1 VAGASAPSV
10 LTVFVNGST
19 KIQHTIRFLMRQI
32 VPAPIDAYL
41 AALACREDDVLKRI
55 ADEGRALGVP
65 IVEAQV
71 GTLLFVLTLAVG
83 ARQVLEIGT
92 GNGYSAV
99 WLARALPAGGTLFTI
114 EIDSER
120 AGVARRNLAGAGLE
134 DRVTVMNDDA
144 ARLVHK
150 MAGPFDLVFNDG
162 DKRQYGPLLD
172 RLVALLRP
180 GGLLVTD
187 NVLWSGE
194 VVPGFVDQPAHPAG
208 ETRAIAAYNEQLA
221 SHDQLTTT
229 FVPLRDGVAV
239 AVKTIA
245 D

>member
-1 VAGASAPSV
+1 
-10 LTVFVNGST
+10 
-19 KIQHTIRFLMRQI
+19 MRQI
-32 VPAPIDAYL
+32 VAAPIDAYL

-65 IVEAQV
+65 IVDAQV
-71 GTLLFVLTLAVG
+71 GTLLFVLARAAG
-83 ARQVLEIGT
+83 ARRALEIGT

-99 WLARALPAGGTLFTI
+99 WLARALPAGGALFTI
-114 EIDSER
+114 EIDPGR
-120 AGVARRNLAGAGLE
+120 AGIARRNLAGAGLE
-134 DRVTVMNDDA
+134 DRVTVMNGDA

-150 MAGPFDLVFNDG
+150 LAGPFDLVFNDG
-162 DKRQYGPLLD
+162 DKLQYGPLLD

-194 VVPGFVDQPAHPAG
+194 VVPGFVDQPARPAG
-208 ETRAIAAYNEQLA
+208 ETRAIAAYNDRLA
-221 SHDQLTTT
+221 RHEQLTTS
-229 FVPLRDGVAV
+229 FVPMRDGVAV
-239 AVKTIA
+239 AVKEIA